1 MAQAETDAEAQAK
14 SGGGS
19 RRWLLIGGAILL
31 LVLINLAALW
41 FFLLRPQPDDAAVAE
56 GDPAAEAESPPA
68 PVPAA
73 YRPLDPPF
81 VVNFDDAQGAARYLQ
96 VSVTVAALDEAALE
110 QMQPHLPAVRNELLM
125 LYGSQRAEALRS
137 REAKEALRAQTL
149 VAVQDV
155 LSDRT
160 GEPLVQDV
168 FFTAFVMQ

>member
-56 GDPAAEAESPPA
+56 AESLPA